1 MRQDI
6 AISLIVHT
14 RNSAATLPRLLETTG
29 WAAERIVIDMQSSDA
44 TAEIARTAGCRV
56 LSCAIV
62 DAVDNIRNQYLAE
75 ARHDWVLVLDS
86 DEYLAVDAYEAM
98 QRLVDDHGD
107 KIDAFALPRW
117 NSVAGQIMRGSGLYP
132 DQQIRFFRKGTV
144 AWQPGNHRVPQV
156 LTGARRLCVLQP
168 PNCIHIH
175 HENYTD
181 IVSFITRQL
190 RYALTDSYDP
200 DPVHF
205 DFSVYIA
212 EAYAEFARRHEPSE
226 DGDLSTA
233 VATVLAWDRIMRG
246 LIHWER
252 LGRQQ
257 PLNAAF
263 SLPIVPIL
271 PAPGKPARV
280 RDSDGWQKTS
290 FRHLP
295 REIGR
300 WLRRLFQPGRR

>member
-44 TAEIARTAGCRV
+44 TVEIARAADCRM
-56 LSCAIV
+56 LTCPIV
-62 DAVDNIRNQYLAE
+62 DAVDEVRNRYLSE
-75 ARHDWVLVLDS
+75 ARNDWVLVLDS
-86 DEYLAVDAYEAM
+86 DEYLADDAYEAM
-98 QRLVDDHGD
+98 QQLVNDDGD

-117 NSVAGQIMRGSGLYP
+117 NSVAGQIMRGSGFYP

-156 LTGARRLCVLQP
+156 LTGAGRLRVLQP
-168 PNCIHIH
+168 PNCVHIH
-175 HENYTD
+175 HENYAD

-200 DPVHF
+200 DPRHF
-205 DFSVYIA
+205 DFSLYIA
-212 EAYAEFARRHEPSE
+212 EAYAEFARRHEPTE

-263 SLPIVPIL
+263 SLPIAPIVS
-271 PAPGKPARV
+271 APGKRAPV
-280 RDSDGWQKTS
+280 PDSGGWQKTP

-300 WLRRLFQPGRR
+300 RLRPFFQRGRR